1 MVLAYILEQLG
12 RLVEFVSVVA
22 LDFDGELL
30 VDVRVPLKVL
40 NILIDEGVLGDWLL
54 LAELFGLALLLAWT
68 AIQCIIYDVDTQ
80 VCEYG

>member
-68 AIQCIIYDVDTQ
+68 TIQCIIYDVDTQ
-80 VCEYG
+80 VCEDG